1 MRALCGVWGGDW
13 STAASDHALT
23 CPSPVCPRSDHIHPN
38 HPTPINRP
46 INSINQPTHDPP
58 TPLRYTRELDQAV
71 KFLSQAIQLE
81 PENEKNHY
89 RRYRAHL
96 RGKKYREALSDL
108 SQSITLDPENGQKV
122 AQRAK

>member
-1 MRALCGVWGGDW
+1 LTNKGARLLLLVAHSDPVR
-13 STAASDHALT
+13 STHG
-23 CPSPVCPRSDHIHPN
+23 P
-38 HPTPINRP
+38 
-46 INSINQPTHDPP
+46 QPH
-58 TPLRYTRELDQAV
+58 RELDQAV

-108 SQSITLDPENGQKV
+108 SQSINLDPENGQKL